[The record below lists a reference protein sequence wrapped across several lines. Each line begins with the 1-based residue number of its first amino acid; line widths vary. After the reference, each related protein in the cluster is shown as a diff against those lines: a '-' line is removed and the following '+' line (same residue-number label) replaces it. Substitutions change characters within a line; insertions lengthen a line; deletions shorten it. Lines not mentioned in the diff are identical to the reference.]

1 MKIQSSLRRVPFTT
15 FFLPLILAN
24 SLMAQTQ
31 ELPSQDG
38 IKPAENQVVASAE
51 FPDAPSFTQLDTKK
65 ADDAKKAGAQS
76 GPPKAQKGKPN
87 QNGEVHGPY
96 QGHFFY
102 LIPAY
107 HVMELS
113 QPFHPIGP
121 AEKFHIFA
129 RDTFD
134 QSSLIQSLFNA
145 GIDEATGSYKG
156 YGGGM
161 QGFGKRLGAE
171 SAGVFTGNF
180 MADFF
185 LPTITREDPRYFR
198 KGPGTSG
205 NRFLYAISRVVVART
220 DHGTPTLNISELAG
234 TMASAEFAQV
244 YLPKGDRNTKTL
256 AIGAFLSI
264 AEDAGIN
271 ILKEFGPD
279 WHKKFRVKVPKRTP
293 GSEKQ

>member
-1 MKIQSSLRRVPFTT
+1 
-15 FFLPLILAN
+15 
-24 SLMAQTQ
+24 MAQVH
-31 ELPSQDG
+31 ELSFGGDN
-38 IKPAENQVVASAE
+38 KPAESKVVASVE
-51 FPDAPSFTQLDTKK
+51 LPDAPSITQQDAKK
-65 ADDAKKAGAQS
+65 ADDAKKPGTQPSSQNAQS
-76 GPPKAQKGKPN
+76 GKPN

-107 HVMELS
+107 HVLELR
-113 QPFHPIGP
+113 QPFLPIG
-121 AEKFHIFA
+121 AHEKFHIFA

-134 QSSLIQSLFNA
+134 QSSLVQALFNA

-161 QGFGKRLGAE
+161 KGFGKRLGAE

-180 MADFF
+180 MTDFF

-198 KGPGTSG
+198 KGPGSGG
-205 NRFLYAISRVVVART
+205 NRFWYAVSRVVVTRT
-220 DHGTPTLNISELAG
+220 DHGNPTLNISELAG

-244 YLPKGDRNTKTL
+244 YLPKGDRNARTL
-256 AIGAFLSI
+256 AIGAIISI

-271 ILKEFGPD
+271 VLKEFGPE
-279 WHKKFRVKVPKRTP
+279 WHKKFRIKVPKETP
-293 GSEKQ
+293 GSEK

>member
-1 MKIQSSLRRVPFTT
+1 MKIHSSLSRFPFAAL
-15 FFLPLILAN
+15 FLSTVLVNPLIG
-24 SLMAQTQ
+24 QTQ
-31 ELPSQDG
+31 SLPSGVNSKHTDS
-38 IKPAENQVVASAE
+38 QVVASAE
-51 FPDAPSFTQLDTKK
+51 FPDAPSITQQ
-65 ADDAKKAGAQS
+65 DAKKADETKKSDAQA
-76 GPPKAQKGKPN
+76 GPQKAQKGKPN

-121 AEKFHIFA
+121 KEKFHIFV

-134 QSSLIQSLFNA
+134 QSALVLALFNS

-180 MADFF
+180 MTGFF

-198 KGPGTSG
+198 KGPGSGG
-205 NRFLYAISRVVVART
+205 NRFWYAVSRVVVGRT
-220 DHGTPTLNISELAG
+220 DHGKSTLNISELAG
-234 TMASAEFAQV
+234 TMASAEFSQV

-271 ILKEFGPD
+271 ILKEFGPE
-279 WHKKFRVKVPKRTP
+279 WHKKFRVKVPKKTP
-293 GSEKQ
+293 GSEK